1 MNPLVFLR
9 NHNLAWSIPVLD
21 NDILGIKKRLD
32 AQRWIKDKKLKRVD
46 EQTKE
51 LENMKQINRAV
62 TAEIHKDPTYKKV

>member
-1 MNPLVFLR
+1 MSTMN
-9 NHNLAWSIPVLD
+9 D
-21 NDILGIKKRLD
+21 NDN
-32 AQRWIKDKKLKRVD
+32 KKLKRVD